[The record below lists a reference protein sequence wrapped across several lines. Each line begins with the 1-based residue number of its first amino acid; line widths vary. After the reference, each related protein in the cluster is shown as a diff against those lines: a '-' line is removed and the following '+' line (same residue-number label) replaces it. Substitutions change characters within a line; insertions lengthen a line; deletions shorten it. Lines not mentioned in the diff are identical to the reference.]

1 MTLTI
6 TKQNKSSD
14 LISTVEKM
22 SGVKMSACFQC
33 KKCSSG
39 CPVAKIT
46 ELTPSELMNRI
57 NLGAGEELLDKDIIW
72 MCLSCG
78 TCYARC
84 PMGIDVAAIMDALR
98 ELSLKRQKIAS
109 NNKIPMFNQIFLRLV
124 KNFGRTYDLPMLLA
138 YKIRTGNL
146 ISDAGKLPGMLAKGK
161 ISVLPPSGA
170 DKQTVRRIFNTALK
184 QKKKA

>member
-1 MTLTI
+1 MTFTI
-6 TKQNKSSD
+6 TKQNKSTG
-14 LISTVEKM
+14 LISTVARM
-22 SGVKMSACFQC
+22 SGVKMSACLQC

-46 ELTPSELMNRI
+46 ELTPSELVRRI
-57 NLGAGEELLDKDIIW
+57 NLGVGEELLDKDFIW

-98 ELSLKRQKIAS
+98 ELSLERQKIAS
-109 NNKIPMFNQIFLRLV
+109 NKIPVFNQIFLRLV

-146 ISDAGKLPGMLAKGK
+146 LADAGKLPGMLAKGK

-170 DKQTVRRIFNTALK
+170 DKKTVRRIFNAALK
-184 QKKKA
+184 QRKKA